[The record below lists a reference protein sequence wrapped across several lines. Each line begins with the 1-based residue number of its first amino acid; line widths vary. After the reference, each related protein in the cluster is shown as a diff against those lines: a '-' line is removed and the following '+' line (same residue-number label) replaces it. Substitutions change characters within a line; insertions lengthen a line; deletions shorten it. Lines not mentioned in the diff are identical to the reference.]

1 MALEQ
6 RVNYLAVWAGPGQAE
21 VLVDGLKELRTDF
34 TAFRR
39 EVRHELGRLNAAVG
53 GLNTDVAGLKA
64 DVSTLKTDVS
74 GLKADVSTL
83 KTDVAGLKTDVSEL
97 KVGMAE
103 VLRRLPPAPTASA
116 G

>member
-1 MALEQ
+1 MATTEDRLMALEQ

-53 GLNTDVAGLKA
+53 GLNTDVATLKTDVTGLKA

-97 KVGMAE
+97 KA
-103 VLRRLPPAPTASA
+103 
-116 G
+116 

>member
-53 GLNTDVAGLKA
+53 TLKTDVAGLKA
-64 DVSTLKTDVS
+64 DVSE
-74 GLKADVSTL
+74 LKA
-83 KTDVAGLKTDVSEL
+83 
-97 KVGMAE
+97 GMAE
-103 VLRRLPPAPTASA
+103 VLRRLPAAPTASA